1 MLGVIQLTVDTPVG
15 TTRPNRSLRND
26 VRVATGGLEH
36 RSKSAHA
43 FIPTMTDKCEY
54 CGDSLADDWVA
65 CPKCGKPKYGGVPLV
80 EIVKAP
86 RKTNA

>member
-1 MLGVIQLTVDTPVG
+1 
-15 TTRPNRSLRND
+15 
-26 VRVATGGLEH
+26 
-36 RSKSAHA
+36 
-43 FIPTMTDKCEY
+43 MTDKCEY